1 MLQHRRGGCGR
12 PTRLPG
18 VGMMAEGGRLWP
30 ASGPGGRVSRGPLL
44 MAGDY
49 KNPEATADALAID
62 TALQVCEVD
71 SLRAQRDERI
81 EAARALLITGYASG
95 GDVNERYEETEGT
108 LRVDQPP
115 SGPQTERTEMLRA
128 FELDLDAA
136 YRFAEGSCRAYAA
149 CMHQRDYQEGA
160 CIGTLHSW
168 ERAQDRFTDV
178 SLSLAEIRA
187 EIATPSRHHRGYG
200 HGYDRDR
207 YDRRYHR
214 SRRDRD
220 CEGVIADLFTTDACD
235 RRH

>member
-1 MLQHRRGGCGR
+1 MRKLTLLSVLISAAALAGCKTD
-12 PTRLPG
+12 PTYVHP
-18 VGMMAEGGRLWP
+18 VDPYYPPSTAP
-30 ASGPGGRVSRGPLL
+30 V
-44 MAGDY
+44 
-49 KNPEATADALAID
+49 EATADALAID

>member
-1 MLQHRRGGCGR
+1 MRKLTLLSVLISATALVGCKTD
-12 PTRLPG
+12 PVY
-18 VGMMAEGGRLWP
+18 VGPPIDPYYPP
-30 ASGPGGRVSRGPLL
+30 AVEPV
-44 MAGDY
+44 
-49 KNPEATADALAID
+49 EATADALAID

-81 EAARALLITGYASG
+81 EAARALLVTGYASG
-95 GDVNERYEETEGT
+95 GDVNERWEESEGT

-115 SGPQTERTEMLRA
+115 SGPQTERTEMLRV

-160 CIGTLHSW
+160 CIASLNSW

-187 EIATPSRHHRGYG
+187 EIAAPSRHHRGYG
-200 HGYDRDR
+200 HGHQRDR
-207 YDRRYHR
+207 YDRRHR
-214 SRRDRD
+214 PRRDRD
-220 CEGVIADLFTTDACD
+220 CDGVIADLFTTDACD